1 MLTRVALNSA
11 NASKPLRLLGER
23 NGFVWRSHEITR
35 IEGLSDAVFAF
46 AVTLLIVSLEVPKSY
61 EELVRNLRGF
71 FAFAACFA
79 QLMVA
84 WYHQYLYYR
93 RYNLQDYRST
103 VLSMVLL
110 FVVLFYTYPLKFLFT
125 AFLTPLAGGEH
136 TEFSS
141 IADVRNMYQ
150 IYAFG
155 VIAVFAVFTMMYWH
169 AYSLREALELTVLE
183 RHDTLHTLREMMAYA
198 FVAGISAVLAVT
210 LPDELLAL
218 AGVSYALTGLVM
230 WAHGVWSGRM
240 RRRLEQEAEIGIA
253 AA

>member
-1 MLTRVALNSA
+1 MLTRVALNSTEG
-11 NASKPLRLLGER
+11 SKPLMLLGER
-23 NGFVWRSHEITR
+23 NGFQWRSHEITR

-61 EELVRNLRGF
+61 AELVHNLRGF

-125 AFLTPLAGGEH
+125 AFLTPLVGGDR
-136 TEFSS
+136 TDFSS

-150 IYAFG
+150 IYAVG
-155 VIAVFAVFTMMYWH
+155 VIAVFVVFTMMYWH
-169 AYSLREALELTVLE
+169 AYRMRDALRLTRLE
-183 RHDTLHTLREMMAYA
+183 RHDTLHTLREMLAYTI
-198 FVAGISAVLAVT
+198 VATISAVLALTVPDT
-210 LPDELLAL
+210 LLFLP
-218 AGVSYALTGLVM
+218 GICYALTGLIM
-230 WAHGVWSGRM
+230 WAHGSWSGRM
-240 RRRLEQEAEIGIA
+240 RRRLENEEELSTALA
-253 AA
+253 